1 MDDMQFYENLANA
14 IVLSA
19 KDDYMQA
26 VMILRRRFG
35 KGKTLDELK
44 AAAAEDKK
52 KREKALEAENE
63 KREKADKYPLKFKY
77 TIVDNAVLELEEI
90 DKFIGSPWYHM
101 LTNLDESVYRAHLR
115 QIGG

>member
-19 KDDYMQA
+19 KDDYIQA

-35 KGKTLDELK
+35 KSKTLDALK
-44 AAAAEDKK
+44 AAAAEDKE
-52 KREKALEAENE
+52 KRKKALEKVNK
-63 KREKADKYPLKFKY
+63 KRAKQKKDPLKLKN
-77 TIVDNAVLELEEI
+77 TLVDKAIIELEEI
-90 DKFIGSPWYHM
+90 DSFIGSPWYHF
-101 LTNLDESVYRAHLR
+101 LTNLDESVFRAHLR